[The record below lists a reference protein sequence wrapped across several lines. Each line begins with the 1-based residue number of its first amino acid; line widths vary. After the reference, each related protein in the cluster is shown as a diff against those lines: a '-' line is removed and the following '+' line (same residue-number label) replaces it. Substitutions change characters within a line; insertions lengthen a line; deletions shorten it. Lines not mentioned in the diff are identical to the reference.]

1 MKSVKNPLFG
11 LRASMG
17 KPLAGPETD
26 PQRYFNALIA
36 MPNPDTVLRGM
47 GKAEQVYF
55 SIMQDA
61 HVIGDVRSIRG
72 SFRSQEFR
80 LVAGNEDDSKSV
92 AAKELCEQWMASRPP
107 NAIADW
113 LEVMWQMSSAIF
125 SGYRAHEV
133 VWGMENGKYLP
144 TQVIDRPS
152 RRFVFNAGGEPLLIS
167 RENMMGAP
175 FEPYRFVISRHMADS
190 ANPYGVAL
198 MSSCFWPWT
207 FKTGG
212 WRYFVKY
219 CERHGLPW
227 PVGRYPMGT
236 TDTEIDSLE
245 RAIADMVEAGYV
257 VAPEGTGL
265 ELLVPSSSGSM
276 LPQQALIE
284 LANREMSKALTG
296 QAMVAE
302 LNGVGSRAAAET
314 AQKRQNTINDSDRD
328 ISATGVGQILANITL
343 FNFGDGVAPPK
354 VEYFSTE
361 NAGKDRAEVYQI
373 AADMGAKPSRSA
385 MLEELGVPQAEDDGD
400 ALQPAAKPGPVEPPK
415 PQPLQQP
422 PQQKQPPEVDFSAW
436 RGMPGFKFA
445 RAAGMTDDEAQQ
457 LATAAA
463 DQAIEDRMIA
473 PIAAMLERFEA
484 EGKTLAEF
492 HDALEGIVGAM
503 DDAGLREVLDR
514 ALTFSILRGA
524 ATQAD

>member
-1 MKSVKNPLFG
+1 MINPIKG
-11 LRASMG
+11 LLSALRGTFG
-17 KPLAGPETD
+17 KPIAGPETD

-36 MPNPDTVLRGM
+36 MPNPDTILRGM

-72 SFRSQEFR
+72 SFRSQAWR
-80 LVAGNEDDSKSV
+80 LVAGDDGDTKSI
-92 AAKELCEQWMASRPP
+92 AAKELCEEWMASHAP

-113 LEVMWQMSSAIF
+113 LEVMWQMSGAIF

-133 VWGMENGKYLP
+133 VWAMEGGKYLP
-144 TQVIDRPS
+144 EQVIDRPA
-152 RRFVFNAGGEPLLIS
+152 RRIVFNAGGEPLLIS
-167 RENMMGAP
+167 RDNMMGAP

-190 ANPYGVAL
+190 VNPYGVAL

-236 TDTEIDSLE
+236 ADTEIDALE
-245 RAIADMVEAGYV
+245 QAIAGMVEAGYV

-328 ISATGVGQILANITL
+328 IAAAGMGQILANITL
-343 FNFGDGVAPPK
+343 FNFGDGVAPPQI
-354 VEYFSTE
+354 EFYSQE
-361 NAGKDRAEVYQI
+361 NAGEDRAKVYQI
-373 AADMGAKPSRSA
+373 AADMGAKPSRTA
-385 MLEELGVPQAEDDGD
+385 MLEELGIPMAEDDAD
-400 ALQPAAKPGPVEPPK
+400 ALQPAKSAPLLAGQPGAPK
-415 PQPLQQP
+415 MPTAT
-422 PQQKQPPEVDFSAW
+422 DFSAW

-445 RAAGMTDDEAQQ
+445 RDAGMTDEEAQA
-457 LATAAA
+457 LATEAA

-473 PIAAMLERFEA
+473 PVAAMLASFEA

-492 HDALEGIVGAM
+492 HDALEQLVGAM
-503 DDAGLREVLDR
+503 DDAALREVLDR
-514 ALTFSILRGA
+514 ALTFSMLRGA